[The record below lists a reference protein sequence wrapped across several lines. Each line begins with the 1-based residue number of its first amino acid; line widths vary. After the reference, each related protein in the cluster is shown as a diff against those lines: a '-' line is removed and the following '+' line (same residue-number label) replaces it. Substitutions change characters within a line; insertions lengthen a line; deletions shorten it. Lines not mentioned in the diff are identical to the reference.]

1 MLTTIE
7 LENFKGFKKTK
18 IEPLRKV
25 NLLIGGQNVGKT
37 SVLEAVYAVT
47 KPDATAG
54 MARAFR
60 PAEENDEV
68 RYVQTV
74 FSSEFQKISVISDGV
89 RFLLAPEN
97 GAGTQGFP
105 NTRYGYANNLTLF
118 TSNPNVSPTLNPM
131 VFPIHLPSQ
140 NALNNTF
147 GRLVMMRKKK
157 DLLKTLK
164 EVEPRLEDLN
174 DLSPDGYHRIYAELE
189 GVNVALPLP
198 QLGHGFSRLLS
209 LFSELYV
216 NDSKLALIDE
226 IENGIH
232 YSALPTLFKGIKAVA
247 QEQDV
252 QSIITTHSMDCIR
265 AACQVFED
273 SPNDFQV
280 IRLVRGVGD
289 VEVDIIPADAV
300 SAVLDSDGEIR

>member
-7 LENFKGFKKTK
+7 FENFKGFKKTR
-18 IEPLRKV
+18 IGPLRKV

-47 KPDATAG
+47 KPDATVG

-60 PAEENDEV
+60 TAEDNDEG
-68 RYVQTV
+68 RYVGTV
-74 FSSEFQKISVISDGV
+74 FSDDFRKISVISDEAK
-89 RFLLAPEN
+89 FLLTRDS
-97 GAGTQGFP
+97 GKGDQGFI
-105 NTRYGYANNLTLF
+105 NTSYGYVTLF
-118 TSNPNVSPTLNPM
+118 SSNPGVSPALNPM
-131 VFPIHLPSQ
+131 VFPIHLPTQ
-140 NALNNTF
+140 TALNNTF

-247 QEQDV
+247 QEQNV

-265 AACQVFED
+265 AACQVFAD

-280 IRLVRGVGD
+280 IRLVRGAD
-289 VEVDIIPADAV
+289 DIEVDIIPADAV
-300 SAVLDSDGEIR
+300 SAVLEGDGEIR